1 MYYHNFLKKDK
12 KHYFSTH
19 VYTLFLDLFQWGLIQ
34 SLEFMRFSYMMNLTV
49 YLDFRNY
56 ISVKKVDYFVV

>member
-1 MYYHNFLKKDK
+1 MYYHNFLKKGQ

-19 VYTLFLDLFQWGLIQ
+19 VYTSFLDLFQWGLIQ